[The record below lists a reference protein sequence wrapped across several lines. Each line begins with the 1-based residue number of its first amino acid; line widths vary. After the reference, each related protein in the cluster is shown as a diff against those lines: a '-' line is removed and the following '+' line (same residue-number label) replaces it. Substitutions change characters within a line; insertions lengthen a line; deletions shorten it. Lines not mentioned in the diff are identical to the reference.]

1 MMIVCVFQFMYLM
14 LPGRPEL
21 VGTYGVDL
29 MTLFGCGCVDS
40 GSPQDVADLA
50 WLLWGDGSTRL
61 LQVSCL
67 GSESVKT
74 LP

>member
-1 MMIVCVFQFMYLM
+1 MYLM

-40 GSPQDVADLA
+40 GSLQDVADLGFGCVGA
-50 WLLWGDGSTRL
+50 MFPPGSSKCRAL
-61 LQVSCL
+61 VQRVSRHFLEMC
-67 GSESVKT
+67 
-74 LP
+74 